1 MDTQSPNVTEEKNGA
16 GFGQAGG
23 GSEVAMSVP
32 LMVMVVSPPS
42 QKTVHP
48 PALGVSEVV
57 TGDTATF
64 PQPRSSSLSGLLP
77 TLIVHLPP
85 EQLGL

>member
-32 LMVMVVSPPS
+32 LMVMIVFPPS

-48 PALGVSEVV
+48 PALGVAEVV

-64 PQPRSSSLSGLLP
+64 PQPISLYSLGLLP

-85 EQLGL
+85 EQPGL